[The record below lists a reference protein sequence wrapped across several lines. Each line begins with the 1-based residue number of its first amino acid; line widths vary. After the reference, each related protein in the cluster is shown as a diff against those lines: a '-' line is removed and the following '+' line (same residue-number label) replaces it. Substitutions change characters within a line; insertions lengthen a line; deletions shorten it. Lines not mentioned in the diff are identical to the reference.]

1 MSSVRS
7 VVKKNFLMQRSIPAR
22 ILVRPA
28 VLLLGSAFIVLRAV
42 AGTADVPAWIEKSNA
57 NAKVLLDATNKFGPE
72 GASSTGIPGFD
83 DQVTDLGPGINERAD
98 AAVIGARDE
107 LKKRQMVETDA
118 LVRQDLEILIQ
129 SCDDTLETNRLQ
141 KKHLAPFID
150 VGQLIFFGEF
160 GLLQDQIDAA
170 RRPSALARLKLYTG
184 LTPGST
190 PITQLARDRY
200 NEAAADPAHLGSF
213 KDRIQQAISNTSR
226 YVTGIRGLYAKYGLD
241 KLEGAPAALDALE
254 KQLKE
259 YNDWAASTVL
269 PRARTDFRLPAE
281 LYADN
286 LKNVGLD
293 IPPQELMQKALISF
307 GEIRNEMQTLAPLVA
322 KEIGLAATDYREVIK
337 ALKKEQLPRDQVE
350 SYYAGVIKQVEE
362 IIRREHIVTLPGRAM
377 IMRLASEAENAAQP
391 APHMQPPP
399 LINNK
404 GERGQ
409 FILTTGNPPAKDG
422 AKTDGYDDFT
432 HKSATWTLT
441 AHEGRPGHELQFSAM
456 VERGV
461 SQARSL
467 FAFNSVNVEGW
478 ALYAEAELKPYEPLA
493 GQLIALQA
501 RLQRAARAFLDPMLN
516 LGLISPERAT
526 QILMEDVG
534 LSAAM
539 TKQEVDRYTF
549 RAPGQATAYFY
560 GYLKLMELRTAT
572 EVALGAKFNRQEFN
586 DYLIGQGLLPP
597 QLLAKAVREEF
608 IPAQLKK

>member
-1 MSSVRS
+1 MKRY
-7 VVKKNFLMQRSIPAR
+7 IPNT
-22 ILVRPA
+22 LRPA
-28 VLLLGSAFIVLRAV
+28 VLLLGGAFLLPAAK
-42 AGTADVPAWIEKSNA
+42 AGTSDTPAWIEKSNA
-57 NAKVLLDATNKFGPE
+57 NAKVILDATNNFQPE
-72 GASSTGIPGFD
+72 GASATGIPGFD
-83 DQVTDLGPGINERAD
+83 DKIADFGPGINERSD

-107 LKKRQMVETDA
+107 LAKRLLVETDP

-129 SCDDTLETNRLQ
+129 ACNDNLESGHLQ
-141 KKHLAPFID
+141 RKHLASFID
-150 VGQLIFFGEF
+150 IGQLIFFGQF
-160 GLLQDQIDAA
+160 SLLQDQVDAA
-170 RRPSALARLKLYTG
+170 RRPAALARLRKYTG
-184 LTPGST
+184 LEPGTT
-190 PITQLARDRY
+190 PITRLARDRY

-213 KDRIQQAISNTSR
+213 KERIQQSLANTAR
-226 YVTGIRGLYAKYGLD
+226 YTTGIRGLYAKYGLD
-241 KLEGAPAALDALE
+241 KLPGAAAALDALDQ
-254 KQLKE
+254 QLKE
-259 YNDWAASTVL
+259 YNDWAAATVL
-269 PRARTDFRLPAE
+269 PRGRTDFRLPAE
-281 LYADN
+281 IYANN

-293 IPPQELMQKALISF
+293 IPPQELMQKALVSF
-307 GEIRNEMQTLAPLVA
+307 AEIRNEMQALAPLVA
-322 KEIGLAATDYREVIK
+322 KEQGLAVTDYRDVIK
-337 ALKKEQLPRDQVE
+337 ALKKDQLPKDQVE
-350 SYYAGVIKQVEE
+350 AYYAGVITQIED

-409 FILTTGNPPAKDG
+409 FVLTTGNPPAKDG

-432 HKSATWTLT
+432 HKSAAWTLT

-478 ALYAEAELKPYEPLA
+478 ALYAEAEMKPYEPLA
-493 GQLIALQA
+493 GQLFALQA

-516 LGLISPERAT
+516 LGLITRERAHDILT
-526 QILMEDVG
+526 QDVG
-534 LSAAM
+534 LSEAM

-549 RAPGQATAYFY
+549 RSPGQATAYFY

-572 EVALGAKFNRQEFN
+572 EVALGPKFDRMAFN
-586 DYLIGQGLLPP
+586 DFLIGQGLLPP

>member
-1 MSSVRS
+1 MNRC
-7 VVKKNFLMQRSIPAR
+7 LPAHIR
-22 ILVRPA
+22 A
-28 VLLLGSAFIVLRAV
+28 AALLLAGTPLLPAAR
-42 AGTADVPAWIEKSNA
+42 AGTADTPAWIEKSNA
-57 NAKVLLDATNKFGPE
+57 NAKVVLDATNHFQPE
-72 GASSTGIPGFD
+72 GASATGIPGFD
-83 DQVTDLGPGINERAD
+83 DKIADLKPGINERSD

-107 LKKRQMVETDA
+107 LARRLLVETDP

-129 SCDDTLETNRLQ
+129 SCNDNLETARLQ
-141 KKHLAPFID
+141 RKHLASFVD
-150 VGQLIFFGEF
+150 VGQLVFFGQF
-160 GLLQDQIDAA
+160 GLLQDQVDAA
-170 RRPSALARLKLYTG
+170 RRPAALARLKLYTG
-184 LTPGST
+184 LVPGAT
-190 PITQLARDRY
+190 PITQLAQDRY
-200 NEAAADPAHLGSF
+200 NEAAADPARLGSF
-213 KDRIQQAISNTSR
+213 QDRIQQAVANTAR
-226 YVTGIRGLYAKYGLD
+226 YTAGIRGLYAKYGLEQLD
-241 KLEGAPAALDALE
+241 GAPAALDALE
-254 KQLKE
+254 KQLKD
-259 YNDWAASTVL
+259 YNDWAAATAL

-281 LYADN
+281 IYADN

-293 IPPQELMQKALISF
+293 IPPQELMQKALTSF
-307 GEIRNEMQTLAPLVA
+307 AEIRNEMQALAPLVA
-322 KEIGLAATDYREVIK
+322 KEHGLAVTDYREVIK
-337 ALKKEQLPRDQVE
+337 QDQLPKDQVE
-350 SYYAGVIKQVEE
+350 SCYAGIIKQVED
-362 IIRREHIVTLPGRAM
+362 IIRRERIVTLPGRAM

-409 FILTTGNPPAKDG
+409 FVLTTGNPPAKDG

-432 HKSATWTLT
+432 HRAAAWTLT

-493 GQLIALQA
+493 GQLFALQA

-516 LGLISPERAT
+516 LGLITRERAHDILT
-526 QILMEDVG
+526 QDVG
-534 LSAAM
+534 LSEAM
-539 TKQEVDRYTF
+539 TRQEVDRYTF

-572 EVALGAKFNRQEFN
+572 EVALGPKFDRQTFN
-586 DYLIGQGLLPP
+586 DYIIGQGLLPP
-597 QLLAKAVREEF
+597 QLLAKAVREDF

>member
-1 MSSVRS
+1 MNRC
-7 VVKKNFLMQRSIPAR
+7 IPDLPRVA
-22 ILVRPA
+22 L
-28 VLLLGSAFIVLRAV
+28 LLLGGTLLIPAAL
-42 AGTADVPAWIEKSNA
+42 AGTSDTPAWIEKSNA
-57 NAKVLLDATNKFGPE
+57 NAKVVLDATNNFQPE
-72 GASSTGIPGFD
+72 GASATGIPGFD
-83 DQVTDLGPGINERAD
+83 DKISDLKPGINERSD

-107 LKKRQMVETDA
+107 LAKRLLVETDP

-129 SCDDTLETNRLQ
+129 SCNDNLETNRLQ
-141 KKHLAPFID
+141 RKHLAAFID

-160 GLLQDQIDAA
+160 SLLQDQVEAA
-170 RRPSALARLKLYTG
+170 RRPAALARLRRYTG
-184 LTPGST
+184 LEPGTT
-190 PITQLARDRY
+190 PITQLAQDRY

-213 KDRIQQAISNTSR
+213 KDRIQQAVANTAR
-226 YVTGIRGLYAKYGLD
+226 YTAGIRGLYAKYGLD
-241 KLEGAPAALDALE
+241 KLDGAAAALDALE
-254 KQLKE
+254 QQLKH
-259 YNDWAASTVL
+259 YNDWAQAKVL

-293 IPPQELMQKALISF
+293 IPPQELMQKALVAF
-307 GEIRNEMQTLAPLVA
+307 AEIRNEMQALAPLVA
-322 KEIGLAATDYREVIK
+322 QEHGLAVTDYREVIK
-337 ALKKEQLPRDQVE
+337 ALKQDQLPKDQVE
-350 SYYAGVIKQVEE
+350 AYYAGIITQIED
-362 IIRREHIVTLPGRAM
+362 IIRRERIVTLPGRAM

-409 FILTTGNPPAKDG
+409 FVLTTGNPPAADG
-422 AKTDGYDDFT
+422 APTQGYDDFT
-432 HKSATWTLT
+432 HKSAAWTLT

-493 GQLIALQA
+493 GQLFALQA

-516 LGLISPERAT
+516 LGLMTRERAHDILT
-526 QILMEDVG
+526 QDVG
-534 LSAAM
+534 LSEAM

-549 RAPGQATAYFY
+549 RSPGQATAYFY
-560 GYLKLMELRTAT
+560 GYLKIMELRTAT
-572 EVALGAKFNRQEFN
+572 EIALGPKFNRQTFN

-597 QLLAKAVREEF
+597 QLLAKAVREDF